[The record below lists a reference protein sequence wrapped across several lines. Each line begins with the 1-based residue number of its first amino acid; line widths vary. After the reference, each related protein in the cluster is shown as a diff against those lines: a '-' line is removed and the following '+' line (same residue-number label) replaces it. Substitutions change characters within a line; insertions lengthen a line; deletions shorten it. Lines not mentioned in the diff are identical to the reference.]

1 MSKSCFTLTAL
12 ALAMALAGPSFAQMP
27 PPPQGPPPPR
37 PPVIIVTPPGPSTKV
52 GMLTCNMSPGVG
64 FIVGGRQSLACRFAP
79 SSPSYAPKSY
89 LGEITTIGLD
99 IGVTSGGLMA
109 WAVFMPTQGPQ
120 YGSLAG
126 EYVGASGEVELR
138 SRRRWQ
144 RLGRRLEP
152 LGDAA
157 AVLGRGHDR
166 RQSCGRRLRDGAAGS
181 ALKAV
186 FSWGAPSMRLGPSAW
201 SGPSWL
207 PGWRG

>member
-79 SSPSYAPKSY
+79 SSPSYAPELY

-126 EYVGASGEVELR
+126 EYVGASGEVSFGVGAGGNVLVGGSNRSVTLQPFSVEGTTGVNLAVGVSGMVLR
-138 SRRRWQ
+138 EAR
-144 RLGRRLEP
+144 
-152 LGDAA
+152 
-157 AVLGRGHDR
+157 
-166 RQSCGRRLRDGAAGS
+166 
-181 ALKAV
+181 
-186 FSWGAPSMRLGPSAW
+186 
-201 SGPSWL
+201 
-207 PGWRG
+207 